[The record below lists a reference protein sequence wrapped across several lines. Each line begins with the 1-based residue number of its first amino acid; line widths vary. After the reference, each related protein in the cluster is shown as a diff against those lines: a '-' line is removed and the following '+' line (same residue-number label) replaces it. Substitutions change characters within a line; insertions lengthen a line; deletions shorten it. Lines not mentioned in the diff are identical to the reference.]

1 MNIEIRSTRV
11 SDVANLKASLETIW
25 HDTYD
30 SFLGAKRVTKLA
42 QGWHTPEKL
51 AQEASDN
58 CVCSMVADL
67 DGRIVGHV
75 LAYAAVDGRVHIARL
90 YLTHDLHGQ
99 GIGKNLLH
107 EALRFFPKA
116 KVAYLEV
123 YEPNE
128 RAVRFYKS
136 QGFQVTERLQDAY
149 ADAELY
155 EYRMEKKLDL

>member
-1 MNIEIRSTRV
+1 MNIEIRPTKV

-42 QGWHTPEKL
+42 QGWHTIEKL
-51 AQEASDN
+51 TQEASDN
-58 CVCSMVADL
+58 SVCSMVAKL
-67 DGRIVGHV
+67 DGKVVGHV
-75 LAYAAVDGRVHIARL
+75 LAYLAADGRVHIARL
-90 YLTHDLHGQ
+90 YLTHDLHGH
-99 GIGKNLLH
+99 GIGKNLLL
-107 EALRFFPKA
+107 EALAFFPKA
-116 KVAYLEV
+116 EVAYLEV

-149 ADAELY
+149 AEAELY

>member
-1 MNIEIRSTRV
+1 MNVEIRPTMV

-30 SFLGAKRVTKLA
+30 SFLGAERVKKLTR
-42 QGWHTPEKL
+42 GWHTIEKL
-51 AQEASDN
+51 TQEAGDN
-58 CVCSMVADL
+58 SVCSMVAEL

-75 LAYAAVDGRVHIARL
+75 LSYAAVDGRIHVARL
-90 YLTHDLHGQ
+90 YLSHDLHGQ
-99 GIGKNLLH
+99 GIGKNLLL
-107 EALRFFPKA
+107 EALAFFAKA

-136 QGFQVTERLQDAY
+136 QGFQVTERLRDAY
-149 ADAELY
+149 ADVELY